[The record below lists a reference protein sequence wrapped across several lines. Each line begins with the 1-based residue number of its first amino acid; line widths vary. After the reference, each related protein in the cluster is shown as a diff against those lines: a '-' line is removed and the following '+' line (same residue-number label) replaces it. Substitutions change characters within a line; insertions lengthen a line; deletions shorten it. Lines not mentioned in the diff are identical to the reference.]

1 MDRRV
6 FLGAALAV
14 LVALSGC
21 GAILGGDLSYSASQA
36 TVSDQALASAQY
48 TEQDV
53 QQQTVNRTFTVAGQ
67 TRQVNLT
74 NWMASYSRQTTA
86 GQTPGSVVVFS
97 TPTVTIAGQ
106 SLNPLGQ
113 LSSADLIDRLL
124 AQYGSVGEVES
135 AGSQQMT
142 VLGKNATV
150 SSFRAT
156 ITENG
161 QQVPVLVHVTTVK
174 HGSDYVVA
182 LAIHPA
188 SATAEDAAVQTM
200 FTGIQHA
207 S

>member
-6 FLGAALAV
+6 FLGAALAL
-14 LVALSGC
+14 LVTLSGC
-21 GAILGGDLSYSASQA
+21 GAILGGDLSFSASQA
-36 TVSDQALASAQY
+36 TVDDQALASAHY

-53 QQQTVNRTFTVAGQ
+53 HQQALNRTFTVAGQ

-74 NWMASYSRQTTA
+74 NWMASYSRDTS
-86 GQTPGSVVVFS
+86 GGGTPGSVVVLS
-97 TPTVTIAGQ
+97 TPSVTIAGQ

-124 AQYGSVGEVES
+124 EQYGNVGDVQP

-161 QQVPVLVHVTTVK
+161 QQVPVLVHVTTVQ
-174 HGSDYVVA
+174 HGDDYVVA

-188 SATAEDAAVQTM
+188 NATAKNAGVRTM
-200 FTGIQHA
+200 FTGIQHG

>member
-6 FLGAALAV
+6 ILGAALAV
-14 LVALSGC
+14 LVTLSGC

-36 TVSDQALASAQY
+36 TVSEQALASAHY
-48 TEQDV
+48 SEQDV
-53 QQQTVNRTFTVAGQ
+53 HSQTVNRTFTVAGQ

-74 NWMASYSRQTTA
+74 NWMASYSRDTS
-86 GQTPGSVVVFS
+86 GGRSPGSVVVFA

-124 AQYGSVGEVES
+124 AQYGAVGDVQS
-135 AGSQQMT
+135 AGSQQIT

-156 ITENG
+156 ITQNG
-161 QQVPVLVHVTTVK
+161 QDVPVLVHVTTVK
-174 HGSDYVVA
+174 HGDDYVVA

-188 SATAEDAAVQTM
+188 SATAEDAAVKTM
-200 FTGIQHA
+200 FTGIRHA
-207 S
+207 T